1 MPRHLVKSSG
11 NMHWALVC
19 QCFQVTITEVV
30 VKRDKEQE
38 KRNNK
43 CISEVLSTK
52 YRWDNSQTPYQKYP
66 RDNGERHTRG
76 KKNQVSIIIFYF
88 LNKSLGRIPW
98 LECISTKY
106 TKMRK
111 CRSSFNPK
119 EHAKLLNTTTQGLS
133 RRWWNYTIPW
143 HIASNLW
150 FWILT
155 KMHTRIKSL
164 QDLP

>member
-1 MPRHLVKSSG
+1 M
-11 NMHWALVC
+11 
-19 QCFQVTITEVV
+19 V

-52 YRWDNSQTPYQKYP
+52 YCWDNSQTPYQKYP

-143 HIASNLW
+143 HIA
-150 FWILT
+150 
-155 KMHTRIKSL
+155 IKSVVL
-164 QDLP
+164 NFDQNAYENKIIARSALKPAYQVKEIVYNHPQ